1 MTNVFMLRSCQA
13 LHVVYVLRSCS
24 IQVFHGAIDMSRE
37 STEHGL
43 ETPFVCYA
51 LIFTRFT
58 AASVHVLSLQS
69 NLAIGTR
76 NQPNMCVAGDENSYL
91 MYTFINDGPHQQL
104 PNAIPTWREGLLTD
118 TVAFVLPED

>member
-24 IQVFHGAIDMSRE
+24 IQVFRGAIDISRE

-43 ETPFVCYA
+43 ETPVVCYA
-51 LIFTRFT
+51 LVFTRFT
-58 AASVHVLSLQS
+58 APSVHVLSLQS

-76 NQPNMCVAGDENSYL
+76 NQPNMCVAGDENSCL
-91 MYTFINDGPHQQL
+91 MYTFISDGPHQQL
-104 PNAIPTWREGLLTD
+104 ANAIPIWREGPLMG
-118 TVAFVLPED
+118 TVAFVFPED